1 MREGTVVINKVTY
14 EHGDPVTCK
23 IFGKEVTDAKI
34 SIDTDASVYEHNYV
48 YICQNVHTGKTA
60 MNKLGYKYSRNI
72 GTVGEINLS
81 NNSVSNLSPKME
93 DSYDIFVHEQ

>member
-1 MREGTVVINKVTY
+1 MKERPVVINKITY
-14 EHGDPVTCK
+14 EHGDSVTCK

-60 MNKLGYKYSRNI
+60 MNKLGYKYSRCI
-72 GTVGEINLS
+72 GIVERINLS
-81 NNSVSNLSPKME
+81 NNSVSSLSPKME
-93 DSYDIFVHEQ
+93 DVYDIF